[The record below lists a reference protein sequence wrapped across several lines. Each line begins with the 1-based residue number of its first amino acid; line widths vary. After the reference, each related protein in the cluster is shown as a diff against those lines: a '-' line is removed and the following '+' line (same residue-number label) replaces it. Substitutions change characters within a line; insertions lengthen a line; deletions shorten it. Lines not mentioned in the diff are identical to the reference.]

1 MKKYIVFPLLLL
13 GAFFAAGCGTKNTAD
28 DNSLVVLNYGKYMDS
43 SVLKLFEQETG
54 IHVKLEEYESPEEMY
69 TKYKAG
75 SIGYD
80 LICTSDYM
88 VERLISEGEVNKIDF
103 SSFSNYQNI
112 DPSIIDAA
120 RIFDPDVSYSMPYF
134 YGTLGI
140 LYNTTMVTDDEV
152 SSWNI
157 LWDEHYKDSIIM
169 QNSVRDSFV
178 PALRLLN
185 YDINTENETELNN
198 AVDLLIK
205 QKALVYAYYVDET
218 SDEMAAGNAAMALV
232 YSGEAATAIELNDDL
247 SYTVP
252 KEGSNLWIDSWFIPK
267 SCKNQENAEKF
278 LDFLCRE
285 DVAMKNFDYVC
296 YATPNL
302 AVIDALDDETLSDTT
317 IFPPQETLDNC
328 TVYKQFDESTTS
340 LYSYL
345 VTVHSYLVPVT
356 DFADASHSKSAKS
369 AATTVSYGIFSSE
382 NACL

>member
-1 MKKYIVFPLLLL
+1 M
-13 GAFFAAGCGTKNTAD
+13 
-28 DNSLVVLNYGKYMDS
+28 
-43 SVLKLFEQETG
+43 
-54 IHVKLEEYESPEEMY
+54 
-69 TKYKAG
+69 
-75 SIGYD
+75 
-80 LICTSDYM
+80 
-88 VERLISEGEVNKIDF
+88 
-103 SSFSNYQNI
+103 
-112 DPSIIDAA
+112 
-120 RIFDPDVSYSMPYF
+120 
-134 YGTLGI
+134 
-140 LYNTTMVTDDEV
+140 
-152 SSWNI
+152 
-157 LWDEHYKDSIIM
+157 
-169 QNSVRDSFV
+169 
-178 PALRLLN
+178 
-185 YDINTENETELNN
+185 
-198 AVDLLIK
+198 
-205 QKALVYAYYVDET
+205 YAYYVDET

-345 VTVHSYLVPVT
+345 WKKL
-356 DFADASHSKSAKS
+356 KS
-369 AATTVSYGIFSSE
+369 E
-382 NACL
+382 